1 MFIPKGNGKYT
12 SKAIPLTEAEYNSV
26 TINNVFNKEQY
37 AEQAVN
43 NAEQAAQAISLN
55 ELISQALQAQ
65 STPETAENGVA
76 ETSSSTE
83 DVVTNNVVENQVSY
97 PTKKDG
103 GIDYDN
109 LTPEQEYFLTAQEYG
124 EDVAQEDVKSY
135 IEQYQSAI
143 DNIQSQLDSKNGTNS
158 RAKMREAM
166 RKNQDKLEAWKA
178 LLKEEVAEQQEVSPV
193 EETNAL
199 PNDVK
204 TEDGNPVVK
213 ENAMPKDVN
222 AEDVN
227 KQTIEGSEKASEGEN
242 APGNGGVY
250 ADNQG
255 NPVDADGKL
264 IVDEVNS
271 IDEITD
277 EDFET
282 PTRNVQLPAIP
293 ENVANAIGANGRPV
307 VIKKNVFEKNGNTHV
322 ELEPEDSRNI
332 LRSALYNPNLV
343 GSTQPIRR
351 PDYKVAIRTGEKNAV
366 VVLDVYQEKDFVE
379 IVGWRMVNEKG
390 LAKMQRQAEM
400 EGGQFLILSPNDGSA
415 AALSALPLGLS
426 SASEDTNIVPEKQE
440 KVLESDENNNQ
451 TPEEVVQQALIE
463 TAEKRKE
470 DALVSFSESGA
481 YTEALGAATE
491 DTTRKAEAF
500 FKVIEEYGV
509 RLTTKA
515 PSINGNYI
523 QFVQGRIGKLS
534 EEQQA
539 EVMEAVVAYKRAYM
553 DQLVIEKFNSE
564 LANITDSKVHEEQ
577 TNSANEAI
585 RNVKAAND
593 NMLNDMVAK
602 GDFSNE
608 HMLITSHK
616 DTEKSDNNTLDKNL
630 LLNRNNAMNDY
641 QKRYD
646 EVVNLNKTEER
657 AKKRAEKRADVRSG
671 DIKRKKVWIKN
682 REGEIV
688 DGWVKGDETFESSGA
703 YTIFRNETGKERY
716 TPRKRKDI
724 FKDENGSDSYA
735 PVVKQGESEIEKRT
749 IRIKRDVKT
758 SDVSKNI
765 VDLIG
770 KIKTG
775 DVGSVSELKD
785 IIKSLKSKIVTLCK
799 KINESDFSD
808 EVKVYL
814 LDELDS
820 AYFFAEQQETDG
832 VQKSPAPTKGK
843 VADAIL
849 KIRTTPQQRGGNRT
863 YVDKKGNVKER
874 KNETFETIEDLLG
887 ANNEVVEI
895 ISDKLNNVHE
905 IIEESESSLRV
916 ETPLYSEGTMSNSNP
931 ISLNEALKGI
941 ATLVRG
947 FNLQDRIVVAMNLE
961 QLKKI
966 NEKAYEAE
974 LNGEEVRGFY
984 LPSKHQI
991 VLYVPN
997 LLSKGSVENV
1007 IFHEGVA
1014 HFGLRELLGEEE
1026 FNNFCKQVW
1035 KAMPYADK
1043 KAMMEYIGKEYVYNQ
1058 KVSEGD
1064 MIAAAEEYVA
1074 HLAET
1079 PMFAEYLRNRNE
1091 QEAVSWIAKKWKKVC
1106 NLIRKIFK
1114 KRTGE
1119 ELLSSDENIMDA
1131 LYRSYQLLGS
1141 DDYAMFDY
1149 YRSLTEQM
1157 RKEDVKVGEIDEEE
1171 FEEAYVN
1178 KSTIGERSDEEKEDI
1193 SFSRRFIGGIN
1204 AYELIDKIDLLSSWS
1219 NGFLNLTTAL
1229 EDYFKGEIVSASN
1242 GAKHAIERGLVPVP
1256 AHKYAGLNEE
1266 YHHIEFRG
1274 EDGETF
1280 VEAVPFVKAEDVEK
1294 DFDIRFSKGDRLT
1307 KRTVEKGYGGIW
1319 VADKQEYAKFVSAVN
1334 NYSFEEDGEG
1344 IAYTDN
1350 FLYAYYWNN
1359 EGDPI
1364 PFASVYLNSEN
1375 SQNIVKEVI
1384 NEIKNGRGNKGIKQ
1398 YFDRAIARARS
1409 SYSENNANNGNNNST
1424 SPSTNNDR
1432 LDSNISRKG
1441 RYYDSPNLYV
1451 KTQRADWFGQP
1462 INEGTIL
1469 FSKGKPAGYV
1479 NLSSEMFKG
1488 KRNVLSVLEAKDAAI
1503 LNASKKWF
1511 ESVLGEGNLVTDNY
1525 VSRDVY
1531 MPKR

>member
-1 MFIPKGNGKYT
+1 
-12 SKAIPLTEAEYNSV
+12 
-26 TINNVFNKEQY
+26 
-37 AEQAVN
+37 
-43 NAEQAAQAISLN
+43 
-55 ELISQALQAQ
+55 
-65 STPETAENGVA
+65 
-76 ETSSSTE
+76 
-83 DVVTNNVVENQVSY
+83 
-97 PTKKDG
+97 
-103 GIDYDN
+103 
-109 LTPEQEYFLTAQEYG
+109 
-124 EDVAQEDVKSY
+124 
-135 IEQYQSAI
+135 
-143 DNIQSQLDSKNGTNS
+143 
-158 RAKMREAM
+158 MREAM
-166 RKNQDKLEAWKA
+166 RKNQEKLEAWKA
-178 LLKEEVAEQQEVSPV
+178 LLKDETAEQQEVAPV

-199 PNDVK
+199 TKDVK
-204 TEDGNPVVK
+204 TEDS
-213 ENAMPKDVN
+213 
-222 AEDVN
+222 N
-227 KQTIEGSEKASEGEN
+227 KQTIEGREKASDDEN
-242 APGNGGVY
+242 APVNGGV
-250 ADNQG
+250 
-255 NPVDADGKL
+255 L
-264 IVDEVNS
+264 LSDEV
-271 IDEITD
+271 DD
-277 EDFET
+277 
-282 PTRNVQLPAIP
+282 
-293 ENVANAIGANGRPV
+293 NGRQFVLNSNGSIVFGEIGEDSGLTPAPILLSEGLITNPATNDGYGLV
-307 VIKKNVFEKNGNTHV
+307 HIEARHGEQIRNAGYKNVVEFVEEVAKNYEVIREGKERNGLHTYMLQLTDKHNNTLMV
-322 ELEPEDSRNI
+322 ELSGDGTYWNI
-332 LRSALYNPNLV
+332 NTAGIFKTSYGKNRKEVYNRHTTAKQPTETV
-343 GSTQPIRR
+343 EASQDTEQSGTQ
-351 PDYKVAIRTGEKNAV
+351 ATSSMNA
-366 VVLDVYQEKDFVE
+366 
-379 IVGWRMVNEKG
+379 
-390 LAKMQRQAEM
+390 
-400 EGGQFLILSPNDGSA
+400 PTT
-415 AALSALPLGLS
+415 S
-426 SASEDTNIVPEKQE
+426 SVSEDTNIVPEKQE
-440 KVLESDENNNQ
+440 KVVESDENNNQ
-451 TPEEVVQQALIE
+451 TPEEVVQQAVID
-463 TAEKRKE
+463 TTDKRKE
-470 DALVSFSESGA
+470 DALASFAESGA

-491 DTTRKAEAF
+491 DTARKAEAF

-539 EVMEAVVAYKRAYM
+539 EVMEAVVAYKRSYLH
-553 DQLVIEKFNSE
+553 QLVIEKFNSE
-564 LANITDSKVHEEQ
+564 LANITDSKIHEEQ

-657 AKKRAEKRADVRSG
+657 AKKRAEKRADVRSE

-688 DGWVKGDETFESSGA
+688 EGWVKGDETFESSGA

-724 FKDENGSDSYA
+724 FKDENGSESYA
-735 PVVKQGESEIEKRT
+735 PVVKQGESEIEKHT

-820 AYFFAEQQETDG
+820 TYFLSEQAETDG
-832 VQKSPAPTKGK
+832 VQKSPTPTKGK

-863 YVDKKGNVKER
+863 YVDNKGNVKER

-887 ANNEVVEI
+887 ANKEVVEI
-895 ISDKLNNVHE
+895 ISDNLNNVHE

-916 ETPLYSEGTMSNSNP
+916 ETPLYSEGTISNSNP

-941 ATLVRG
+941 ANLVRG

-1007 IFHEGVA
+1007 IFHEGIA

-1035 KAMPYADK
+1035 KSMPYADK
-1043 KAMMEYIGKEYVYNQ
+1043 KAMMEYIGKKYVYNQ

-1091 QEAVSWIAKKWKKVC
+1091 QEAVSWINKKWKKVC

-1171 FEEAYVN
+1171 
-1178 KSTIGERSDEEKEDI
+1178 I
-1193 SFSRRFIGGIN
+1193 
-1204 AYELIDKIDLLSSWS
+1204 
-1219 NGFLNLTTAL
+1219 
-1229 EDYFKGEIVSASN
+1229 
-1242 GAKHAIERGLVPVP
+1242 
-1256 AHKYAGLNEE
+1256 
-1266 YHHIEFRG
+1266 
-1274 EDGETF
+1274 
-1280 VEAVPFVKAEDVEK
+1280 
-1294 DFDIRFSKGDRLT
+1294 FSKGDRLT

-1319 VADKQEYAKFVSAVN
+1319 IADKQEYAKFVSAVN

-1350 FLYAYYWNN
+1350 YFYAYYWNN
-1359 EGDPI
+1359 VGDPI
-1364 PFASVYLNSEN
+1364 PFASVYLNSDN
-1375 SQNIVKEVI
+1375 SQDVVNQVNK
-1384 NEIKNGRGNKGIKQ
+1384 EIKDVRKGQRVKKYFDTAVARYEVLQSQDNANDGDNRSISNRRGNVRLGNRLLQKGK
-1398 YFDRAIARARS
+1398 
-1409 SYSENNANNGNNNST
+1409 
-1424 SPSTNNDR
+1424 
-1432 LDSNISRKG
+1432 
-1441 RYYDSPNLYV
+1441 YYDSPNLYV

-1462 INEGTIL
+1462 INEGTII

-1525 VSRDVY
+1525 KSASVY
-1531 MPKR
+1531 AKR

>member
-12 SKAIPLTEAEYNSV
+12 SKAIPLTEAEYNSI

-76 ETSSSTE
+76 ETSSNTE
-83 DVVTNNVVENQVSY
+83 DVVTNNAVENQVSY

-109 LTPEQEYFLTAQEYG
+109 LTPEQEYSLTAQEYG

-166 RKNQDKLEAWKA
+166 RKNQEKLDAWKA
-178 LLKEEVAEQQEVSPV
+178 LLKEETAEQTIEQVAEQE
-193 EETNAL
+193 L
-199 PNDVK
+199 
-204 TEDGNPVVK
+204 
-213 ENAMPKDVN
+213 PKDVN
-222 AEDVN
+222 QSKDNFEM
-227 KQTIEGSEKASEGEN
+227 ASDGEN
-242 APGNGGVY
+242 APGNGGV
-250 ADNQG
+250 
-255 NPVDADGKL
+255 L
-264 IVDEVNS
+264 LSDEV
-271 IDEITD
+271 DD
-277 EDFET
+277 
-282 PTRNVQLPAIP
+282 
-293 ENVANAIGANGRPV
+293 NGRQFVLNSNGSIVFGEIGEDSGLTPAPILLSEGLITNPATNDGYGLV
-307 VIKKNVFEKNGNTHV
+307 HIEARHGDQIRNAGYKNVVEFVEEVAKNYEVIREGKERNGLHTYMLQLTDKHNNTLMV
-322 ELEPEDSRNI
+322 ELSGDGTYWNI
-332 LRSALYNPNLV
+332 NTAGIFKTSYGKNRKEVYNRHTTAKQPTETV
-343 GSTQPIRR
+343 EASQDTEQSGTQ
-351 PDYKVAIRTGEKNAV
+351 ATSSMNA
-366 VVLDVYQEKDFVE
+366 
-379 IVGWRMVNEKG
+379 
-390 LAKMQRQAEM
+390 
-400 EGGQFLILSPNDGSA
+400 PTT
-415 AALSALPLGLS
+415 S
-426 SASEDTNIVPEKQE
+426 SVSEDTNIVPEKQE
-440 KVLESDENNNQ
+440 KVVESDENNNQ
-451 TPEEVVQQALIE
+451 TPEEVVQQAAID
-463 TAEKRKE
+463 TTEKRKE
-470 DALVSFSESGA
+470 DALASFSESGA

-491 DTTRKAEAF
+491 DTARKAEAF

-564 LANITDSKVHEEQ
+564 LANITDSKIHEEQ

-616 DTEKSDNNTLDKNL
+616 DTEKSDVHTLEKPL
-630 LLNRNNAMNDY
+630 LKERNNAMDDY

-657 AKKRAEKRADVRSG
+657 AKKRAENKAERGSG

-688 DGWVKGDETFESSGA
+688 EVWVKGDEAFESPGA

-716 TPRKRKDI
+716 TPRKRNGI

-735 PVVKQGESEIEKRT
+735 PVVKQGESEIENRT

-820 AYFFAEQQETDG
+820 AYFFSEQAEIDG
-832 VQKSPAPTKGK
+832 VQKSSTPTKGK

-916 ETPLYSEGTMSNSNP
+916 ETPLYSDGTMSNSNP

-941 ATLVRG
+941 ANLVRG
-947 FNLQDRIVVAMNLE
+947 FNLQGRIVVAMNLD

-1007 IFHEGVA
+1007 IFHEGIA

-1035 KAMPYADK
+1035 KSMSYADK

-1157 RKEDVKVGEIDEEE
+1157 RKEDVKVGEINEEE
-1171 FEEAYVN
+1171 IFSKEN
-1178 KSTIGERSDEEKEDI
+1178 SNTIEQELQSVKERN
-1193 SFSRRFIGGIN
+1193 IGT
-1204 AYELIDKIDLLSSWS
+1204 Y
-1219 NGFLNLTTAL
+1219 
-1229 EDYFKGEIVSASN
+1229 
-1242 GAKHAIERGLVPVP
+1242 
-1256 AHKYAGLNEE
+1256 
-1266 YHHIEFRG
+1266 
-1274 EDGETF
+1274 DGTNN
-1280 VEAVPFVKAEDVEK
+1280 
-1294 DFDIRFSKGDRLT
+1294 DIRFRKGEQIKDMFDKAIAGDLTGKPISIGRLT
-1307 KRTVEKGYGGIW
+1307 DEGKTYLENISGLQLKDDIDFVLNPSDLVHIYKNHYGDNEKDKGNNIPLTRYDIGRMIDVVSFPTKILYGEDKEGRKSFYFLMEDFSGAYNLLEIY
-1319 VADKQEYAKFVSAVN
+1319 ADKKGNLSSKTYYKTRKGVSQRVMNIENSLHSTPKTDEATLSDAKIPQM
-1334 NYSFEEDGEG
+1334 FENPSIE
-1344 IAYTDN
+1344 
-1350 FLYAYYWNN
+1350 
-1359 EGDPI
+1359 
-1364 PFASVYLNSEN
+1364 SEN
-1375 SQNIVKEVI
+1375 S
-1384 NEIKNGRGNKGIKQ
+1384 
-1398 YFDRAIARARS
+1398 S
-1409 SYSENNANNGNNNST
+1409 S
-1424 SPSTNNDR
+1424 
-1432 LDSNISRKG
+1432 
-1441 RYYDSPNLYV
+1441 
-1451 KTQRADWFGQP
+1451 TQEQ
-1462 INEGTIL
+1462 GTIL

-1488 KRNVLSVLEAKDAAI
+1488 KRNVLSLLEAKDAAI

>member
-1 MFIPKGNGKYT
+1 
-12 SKAIPLTEAEYNSV
+12 
-26 TINNVFNKEQY
+26 
-37 AEQAVN
+37 
-43 NAEQAAQAISLN
+43 
-55 ELISQALQAQ
+55 
-65 STPETAENGVA
+65 
-76 ETSSSTE
+76 
-83 DVVTNNVVENQVSY
+83 
-97 PTKKDG
+97 
-103 GIDYDN
+103 
-109 LTPEQEYFLTAQEYG
+109 
-124 EDVAQEDVKSY
+124 
-135 IEQYQSAI
+135 
-143 DNIQSQLDSKNGTNS
+143 
-158 RAKMREAM
+158 M
-166 RKNQDKLEAWKA
+166 RKNQEKLEAWKT
-178 LLKEEVAEQQEVSPV
+178 LLKEEVAEQQEVVPV

-204 TEDGNPVVK
+204 TELDNPIVEENAINQGYKLSNEVDENGRRFVVSSDGTTSFGEIRDESGLPPAPIKLSEGYQYENGKGYGLIHIEANHGEQIRNAGFESVEDFVSFVAKNYDEDNIRVGKNRSRTGNSTYLIQVTDKYDNTLFIELSRDGSYWNVNSGGIFRKGYSNKKETVVK
-213 ENAMPKDVN
+213 TEPQQPNNATSISSSLSMDDNSGISTTEP
-222 AEDVN
+222 
-227 KQTIEGSEKASEGEN
+227 
-242 APGNGGVY
+242 NGKPSV
-250 ADNQG
+250 
-255 NPVDADGKL
+255 
-264 IVDEVNS
+264 
-271 IDEITD
+271 
-277 EDFET
+277 
-282 PTRNVQLPAIP
+282 
-293 ENVANAIGANGRPV
+293 
-307 VIKKNVFEKNGNTHV
+307 
-322 ELEPEDSRNI
+322 
-332 LRSALYNPNLV
+332 
-343 GSTQPIRR
+343 
-351 PDYKVAIRTGEKNAV
+351 
-366 VVLDVYQEKDFVE
+366 
-379 IVGWRMVNEKG
+379 
-390 LAKMQRQAEM
+390 
-400 EGGQFLILSPNDGSA
+400 
-415 AALSALPLGLS
+415 
-426 SASEDTNIVPEKQE
+426 SEDKVTNNIP
-440 KVLESDENNNQ
+440 NNQTQSYQ
-451 TPEEVVQQALIE
+451 TPEEVVQQAAID
-463 TAEKRKE
+463 TTEKRKE
-470 DALVSFSESGA
+470 DALASFAESGA

-491 DTTRKAEAF
+491 DTARKAEAF
-500 FKVIEEYGV
+500 FKVIEKYGV

-539 EVMEAVVAYKRAYM
+539 EVMEAAVAYKRAYM

-616 DTEKSDNNTLDKNL
+616 DTEKSDVHTLEKPL
-630 LLNRNNAMNDY
+630 LKERNNAMDDY

-657 AKKRAEKRADVRSG
+657 AKKRAEKRADVGEG

-688 DGWVKGDETFESSGA
+688 EGWVKGDETFESSGA

-735 PVVKQGESEIEKRT
+735 PVVKQGESEIEKHT
-749 IRIKRDVKT
+749 IRINRDVKT

-785 IIKSLKSKIVTLCK
+785 IIKSLKSKIVTLCN

-832 VQKSPAPTKGK
+832 VQKSPTPTKGK
-843 VADAIL
+843 AADAIL
-849 KIRTTPQQRGGNRT
+849 KIRTTPQQRRGNRT
-863 YVDKKGNVKER
+863 YVDDKGNVKER

-905 IIEESESSLRV
+905 IIEESESSLIV
-916 ETPLYSEGTMSNSNP
+916 ETPLYSDGTISNSNP

-941 ATLVRG
+941 ANLVRG
-947 FNLQDRIVVAMNLE
+947 FNLQGRIVMAMNLE

-1007 IFHEGVA
+1007 IFHEGIA

-1074 HLAET
+1074 HLSET

-1091 QEAVSWIAKKWKKVC
+1091 QEAVSWINKKWKKVC

-1141 DDYAMFDY
+1141 NDYAMFDY

-1157 RKEDVKVGEIDEEE
+1157 RKEDVKVGEIDEE
-1171 FEEAYVN
+1171 
-1178 KSTIGERSDEEKEDI
+1178 
-1193 SFSRRFIGGIN
+1193 GI
-1204 AYELIDKIDLLSSWS
+1204 
-1219 NGFLNLTTAL
+1219 
-1229 EDYFKGEIVSASN
+1229 
-1242 GAKHAIERGLVPVP
+1242 
-1256 AHKYAGLNEE
+1256 
-1266 YHHIEFRG
+1266 
-1274 EDGETF
+1274 
-1280 VEAVPFVKAEDVEK
+1280 
-1294 DFDIRFSKGDRLT
+1294 FSKGPKLSKKEREILREEVMKNNNLYGKNKPIETAFTANNFYIYNNFGDGDFSVIRRIKIEGNEDLINDLYNEVQNGTNEDT
-1307 KRTVEKGYGGIW
+1307 KNISRTI
-1319 VADKQEYAKFVSAVN
+1319 
-1334 NYSFEEDGEG
+1334 
-1344 IAYTDN
+1344 
-1350 FLYAYYWNN
+1350 
-1359 EGDPI
+1359 
-1364 PFASVYLNSEN
+1364 
-1375 SQNIVKEVI
+1375 KEVI
-1384 NEIKNGRGNKGIKQ
+1384 RRRRLYNSNNSNAKGERRNDGGYVDLDLRESSERGADNAEGNRNERQTNLGRG
-1398 YFDRAIARARS
+1398 S
-1409 SYSENNANNGNNNST
+1409 
-1424 SPSTNNDR
+1424 
-1432 LDSNISRKG
+1432 
-1441 RYYDSPNLYV
+1441 V
-1451 KTQRADWFGQP
+1451 KTNLDGTNGPRYVP
-1462 INEGTIL
+1462 IEQGTIL

-1488 KRNVLSVLEAKDAAI
+1488 KRNVLSVLEAKDNAI

-1511 ESVLGEGNLVTDNY
+1511 ESVLGEGNLVTDNHK
-1525 VSRDVY
+1525 SASVY
-1531 MPKR
+1531 AQASKNYSSMKKSSLLRS

>member
-1 MFIPKGNGKYT
+1 
-12 SKAIPLTEAEYNSV
+12 
-26 TINNVFNKEQY
+26 
-37 AEQAVN
+37 
-43 NAEQAAQAISLN
+43 
-55 ELISQALQAQ
+55 
-65 STPETAENGVA
+65 
-76 ETSSSTE
+76 
-83 DVVTNNVVENQVSY
+83 
-97 PTKKDG
+97 
-103 GIDYDN
+103 
-109 LTPEQEYFLTAQEYG
+109 
-124 EDVAQEDVKSY
+124 
-135 IEQYQSAI
+135 
-143 DNIQSQLDSKNGTNS
+143 
-158 RAKMREAM
+158 MREAM
-166 RKNQDKLEAWKA
+166 RKNQEKLDAWKA
-178 LLKEEVAEQQEVSPV
+178 LLKDEAVEQQEVAPV
-193 EETNAL
+193 EE
-199 PNDVK
+199 
-204 TEDGNPVVK
+204 
-213 ENAMPKDVN
+213 
-222 AEDVN
+222 
-227 KQTIEGSEKASEGEN
+227 KAGEN
-242 APGNGGVY
+242 LAEEEKSSIIENKNEEINGRSTEQTETLERDNDERREADSGRVANDATREVLGVGNGSDLRVFEEGLDTSY
-250 ADNQG
+250 DAYSNDSQRNRRRAESERL
-255 NPVDADGKL
+255 VDIA
-264 IVDEVNS
+264 
-271 IDEITD
+271 
-277 EDFET
+277 
-282 PTRNVQLPAIP
+282 
-293 ENVANAIGANGRPV
+293 
-307 VIKKNVFEKNGNTHV
+307 KKNG
-322 ELEPEDSRNI
+322 LYIPIEDTKT
-332 LRSALYNPNLV
+332 L
-343 GSTQPIRR
+343 
-351 PDYKVAIRTGEKNAV
+351 GEKNQKSTGESV
-366 VVLDVYQEKDFVE
+366 VYVNKESGKVFKVKDPYAKAAMKAGVEAEDAAFEHLVHNLLFPETAYTFEGISDDLGDIRIVLSQKFINSFGKPTEEQIEKALAERGLQRETKYSFGNEYVSVTDV
-379 IVGWRMVNEKG
+379 
-390 LAKMQRQAEM
+390 
-400 EGGQFLILSPNDGSA
+400 EGDNALLGEDGKVYFIDPIIRFKKPLREILSEYNNQ
-415 AALSALPLGLS
+415 S
-426 SASEDTNIVPEKQE
+426 S
-440 KVLESDENNNQ
+440 Q
-451 TPEEVVQQALIE
+451 TPEEVVQQAAID
-463 TAEKRKE
+463 TTEKRKE
-470 DALVSFSESGA
+470 DALASFAESGA

-491 DTTRKAEAF
+491 DTVRKAEAF

-515 PSINGNYI
+515 TSINGNYI

-539 EVMEAVVAYKRAYM
+539 EVMEAAVAYKRAYM

-593 NMLNDMVAK
+593 NMLNDMVVK

-616 DTEKSDNNTLDKNL
+616 DTEKSDVHTLEKPL
-630 LLNRNNAMNDY
+630 LKERNNAMDDY

-646 EVVNLNKTEER
+646 EIVNLNKTEER
-657 AKKRAEKRADVRSG
+657 AKKRAEKRADVREG

-688 DGWVKGDETFESSGA
+688 EGWVKGDETFESSGA

-770 KIKTG
+770 KIKSG

-820 AYFFAEQQETDG
+820 AYFLSEQAETDG
-832 VQKSPAPTKGK
+832 VQKSPTPTKGK

-863 YVDKKGNVKER
+863 YVDNKGNVKER

-905 IIEESESSLRV
+905 IIEESESSLIV
-916 ETPLYSEGTMSNSNP
+916 ETPLYSEGTISNSNP

-941 ATLVRG
+941 ANLVRG

-1007 IFHEGVA
+1007 IFHEGIA

-1035 KAMPYADK
+1035 KSMSYADK

-1141 DDYAMFDY
+1141 NDYAMFDY

-1157 RKEDVKVGEIDEEE
+1157 SKEDVKVGEINEEE
-1171 FEEAYVN
+1171 IFSKGAEHRAMFSKVTPEMDADYLSAVERGDMETVKNLFEKASKQAGYTRKVYHSTDSDFTVFDTDTESDKRQEHVWNAEYESGTIFLSSEPNPYYGSKTMNLLINPLSVKTFKVRNAVKAMDDDGLAYEVFNYPIVEARQP
-1178 KSTIGERSDEEKEDI
+1178 KSESVPEISLYATLAANLVKSAEPITYDDNGNVIPLSERFNEEKEDI
-1193 SFSRRFIGGIN
+1193 RFSRSKSVAEVNSRFNEELQKQIDGTLPKGHIYQLGMPSDILRSCGFPDMPIELSSTNLAEHARKTHHPFELKDVKDLVNALQEPIGVFAYGDKEKSQNVIVEIQKDGRNFLVGVHFNQNRRGLVVSDIRGIFPKDN
-1204 AYELIDKIDLLSSWS
+1204 AEWLNWINQGKSLYLDKEKIQDLIDKQRKTLAEVAYLDL
-1219 NGFLNLTTAL
+1219 
-1229 EDYFKGEIVSASN
+1229 DYVANIINNFENPS
-1242 GAKHAIERGLVPVP
+1242 IE
-1256 AHKYAGLNEE
+1256 
-1266 YHHIEFRG
+1266 
-1274 EDGETF
+1274 
-1280 VEAVPFVKAEDVEK
+1280 
-1294 DFDIRFSKGDRLT
+1294 
-1307 KRTVEKGYGGIW
+1307 
-1319 VADKQEYAKFVSAVN
+1319 
-1334 NYSFEEDGEG
+1334 
-1344 IAYTDN
+1344 
-1350 FLYAYYWNN
+1350 
-1359 EGDPI
+1359 
-1364 PFASVYLNSEN
+1364 SEN
-1375 SQNIVKEVI
+1375 S
-1384 NEIKNGRGNKGIKQ
+1384 
-1398 YFDRAIARARS
+1398 S
-1409 SYSENNANNGNNNST
+1409 S
-1424 SPSTNNDR
+1424 
-1432 LDSNISRKG
+1432 
-1441 RYYDSPNLYV
+1441 
-1451 KTQRADWFGQP
+1451 TQEQ
-1462 INEGTIL
+1462 GTIL

-1488 KRNVLSVLEAKDAAI
+1488 KRNVLSVLEAKDTAI

-1511 ESVLGEGNLVTDNY
+1511 ESVLGEGRLVTDNHK
-1525 VSRDVY
+1525 SVY
-1531 MPKR
+1531 AQALKNYSSMKKSSLLRS

>member
-1 MFIPKGNGKYT
+1 
-12 SKAIPLTEAEYNSV
+12 
-26 TINNVFNKEQY
+26 
-37 AEQAVN
+37 
-43 NAEQAAQAISLN
+43 
-55 ELISQALQAQ
+55 
-65 STPETAENGVA
+65 
-76 ETSSSTE
+76 
-83 DVVTNNVVENQVSY
+83 
-97 PTKKDG
+97 
-103 GIDYDN
+103 
-109 LTPEQEYFLTAQEYG
+109 
-124 EDVAQEDVKSY
+124 
-135 IEQYQSAI
+135 
-143 DNIQSQLDSKNGTNS
+143 
-158 RAKMREAM
+158 MREAM
-166 RKNQDKLEAWKA
+166 RKNQEKLEAWKA
-178 LLKEEVAEQQEVSPV
+178 LLKEEVVEQQEVAPV

-199 PNDVK
+199 P
-204 TEDGNPVVK
+204 
-213 ENAMPKDVN
+213 KDVN
-222 AEDVN
+222 QSKDNFEM
-227 KQTIEGSEKASEGEN
+227 ASDGEN
-242 APGNGGVY
+242 APGNGGV
-250 ADNQG
+250 
-255 NPVDADGKL
+255 L
-264 IVDEVNS
+264 LSDEV
-271 IDEITD
+271 DD
-277 EDFET
+277 
-282 PTRNVQLPAIP
+282 
-293 ENVANAIGANGRPV
+293 NGRQFVLNSNGSIVFGEIGEDSGLTPAPILLSEGLITNPATNDGYGLV
-307 VIKKNVFEKNGNTHV
+307 HIEARHGDQIRNAGYKNVVEFVEEVAKNYDVIREGKERNGLHTYMLQLTDKHNNTLMV
-322 ELEPEDSRNI
+322 ELSGDGTYWNI
-332 LRSALYNPNLV
+332 NTAGIFKTSYGKNRKEVYNRHTTAKQPTETV
-343 GSTQPIRR
+343 EASQDTEQSGTQ
-351 PDYKVAIRTGEKNAV
+351 ATSSMNA
-366 VVLDVYQEKDFVE
+366 
-379 IVGWRMVNEKG
+379 
-390 LAKMQRQAEM
+390 
-400 EGGQFLILSPNDGSA
+400 PTT
-415 AALSALPLGLS
+415 S
-426 SASEDTNIVPEKQE
+426 SVSEDTNIVPEKQE
-440 KVLESDENNNQ
+440 KVVESYENNNQ
-451 TPEEVVQQALIE
+451 TPEEVVQQAIID

-470 DALVSFSESGA
+470 DALASFAESGA

-491 DTTRKAEAF
+491 DTARKAEAF

-539 EVMEAVVAYKRAYM
+539 EVMEAVVAYKRAYL

-564 LANITDSKVHEEQ
+564 LANIKDSKIHEEQ

-657 AKKRAEKRADVRSG
+657 AKKRAEKRADVREG

-688 DGWVKGDETFESSGA
+688 EGWVKGDETFESSGA

-735 PVVKQGESEIEKRT
+735 PVVKQGESEIEKHT

-785 IIKSLKSKIVTLCK
+785 IIKSLKSKIVTLCN

-820 AYFFAEQQETDG
+820 AYFFAEQRETDG
-832 VQKSPAPTKGK
+832 VQKSPTPTKGK

-849 KIRTTPQQRGGNRT
+849 KIRTTPQQRRGNRT

-941 ATLVRG
+941 ANLVRG
-947 FNLQDRIVVAMNLE
+947 FNLQGRIVVAMNLD

-984 LPSKHQI
+984 LPSKHQL

-1007 IFHEGVA
+1007 IFHEGIA

-1035 KAMPYADK
+1035 KSMSYADK

-1079 PMFAEYLRNRNE
+1079 PMFAEYLRNRKE
-1091 QEAVSWIAKKWKKVC
+1091 QEAVSWINKKWKKVC

-1157 RKEDVKVGEIDEEE
+1157 RKEDVKVGEIDEEGIFSNGKSVAE
-1171 FEEAYVN
+1171 VN
-1178 KSTIGERSDEEKEDI
+1178 SRFNDELQQQIDGTLPKGHIYQLGMPSDILRSCGFPDMPIE
-1193 SFSRRFIGGIN
+1193 
-1204 AYELIDKIDLLSSWS
+1204 LSSTNLAEHARKTHHPFELKDVKDLVNALQDPIGVFVYGDKDKS
-1219 NGFLNLTTAL
+1219 QNVIVEIQKNGRNFLVGVHFNQNRNGL
-1229 EDYFKGEIVSASN
+1229 EVSS
-1242 GAKHAIERGLVPVP
+1242 IRGIFPKDN
-1256 AHKYAGLNEE
+1256 AEWLNWINQGKSLYLDKEK
-1266 YHHIEFRG
+1266 IQTLINQQRK
-1274 EDGETF
+1274 TL
-1280 VEAVPFVKAEDVEK
+1280 ADVEYLDLDSVTNVIN
-1294 DFDIRFSKGDRLT
+1294 DFENPSI
-1307 KRTVEKGYGGIW
+1307 E
-1319 VADKQEYAKFVSAVN
+1319 
-1334 NYSFEEDGEG
+1334 
-1344 IAYTDN
+1344 
-1350 FLYAYYWNN
+1350 
-1359 EGDPI
+1359 
-1364 PFASVYLNSEN
+1364 SEN
-1375 SQNIVKEVI
+1375 S
-1384 NEIKNGRGNKGIKQ
+1384 
-1398 YFDRAIARARS
+1398 
-1409 SYSENNANNGNNNST
+1409 
-1424 SPSTNNDR
+1424 
-1432 LDSNISRKG
+1432 SR
-1441 RYYDSPNLYV
+1441 
-1451 KTQRADWFGQP
+1451 TQEQ
-1462 INEGTIL
+1462 GTIL